1 MHSFAALIKR
11 SKIEFEM
18 KLQLKIAM
26 NEALFLRNPE
36 SSELGK
42 NILKHSIQLIYKT
55 GFEAFTF
62 KKLAE
67 DIGTT
72 EASIYR
78 YFENKHTLLV
88 YLTSWYWGWL
98 EFQISFQTN
107 NIKDPAVKL
116 KRVIK
121 MLAAA
126 VEDDEQTNFINE
138 SLLHQIIITEGS
150 KAYLTKQVGEDN
162 KKQFFKPYKDLCAVI
177 GSIISECNPK
187 YKYPKSLAST
197 IIEMAHFQNFFMN
210 NLPSLTDFGKAKE
223 ESEIIAFLNDL
234 VLSSLKKK

>member
-1 MHSFAALIKR
+1 
-11 SKIEFEM
+11 M
-18 KLQLKIAM
+18 KLQLQIKM

-36 SSELGK
+36 NSELGK
-42 NILKHSIQLIYKT
+42 NILKHSVQLIYKA

-67 DIGTT
+67 NIGTT
-72 EASIYR
+72 EAGIYR
-78 YFENKHTLLV
+78 YFENKHKLLV
-88 YLTSWYWGWL
+88 YLTAWYWGWL

-107 NIKDPAVKL
+107 NITDPTIKL

-121 MLAAA
+121 LLAKA
-126 VEDDEQTNFINE
+126 VEDDEQTSYINE

-150 KAYLTKQVGEDN
+150 KAYLTRQVGEDN
-162 KKQFFKPYKDLCAVI
+162 RQQFFKPYKDLCAVI
-177 GSIISECNPK
+177 GNIITECNPK

-210 NLPSLTDFGKAKE
+210 NLPSLTDFGENKE
-223 ESEIIAFLNDL
+223 ESEIILFLNDL
-234 VLSSLKKK
+234 VFSSLKKS

>member
-1 MHSFAALIKR
+1 
-11 SKIEFEM
+11 M
-18 KLQLKIAM
+18 KLHLHIKM
-26 NEALFLRNPE
+26 NEALFLRDPE

-72 EASIYR
+72 EAGIYR
-78 YFENKHTLLV
+78 YFENKHKLLV

-98 EFQISFQTN
+98 EFQIVFQTN
-107 NIKDPAVKL
+107 NIKDPTIKL
-116 KRVIK
+116 KKVIK
-121 MLAAA
+121 LLASA
-126 VEDDEQTNFINE
+126 VEDDEKTSYINE

-162 KKQFFKPYKDLCAVI
+162 KLQLFKPYKDLCAAI
-177 GSIISECNPK
+177 GNIISECSPK

-210 NLPSLTDFGKAKE
+210 NLPSLTDFGKTKKE
-223 ESEIIAFLNDL
+223 AEIISFLNDL
-234 VLSSLKKK
+234 VFSGLKKS

>member
-1 MHSFAALIKR
+1 
-11 SKIEFEM
+11 
-18 KLQLKIAM
+18 M

-42 NILKHSIQLIYKT
+42 NILKHSVQLIHKA

-72 EASIYR
+72 EAGIYR
-78 YFENKHTLLV
+78 YFENKHKLLL
-88 YLTSWYWGWL
+88 YLTAWYWAWL
-98 EFQISFQTN
+98 EFQMRFHTN
-107 NIKDPAVKL
+107 NIKDPKVKL
-116 KRVIK
+116 KSVITL
-121 MLAAA
+121 LAAA
-126 VEDDEQTNFINE
+126 VEDDEQTNYINE
-138 SLLHQIIITEGS
+138 GLLHQIIITEGS

-162 KKQFFKPYKDLCAVI
+162 KQQFFKPYKDLCAVI
-177 GSIISECNPK
+177 GTIILECNPK

-197 IIEMAHFQNFFMN
+197 IIEIAHLQNFFMN
-210 NLPSLTDFGKAKE
+210 NLPSLTDFGNKKE

-234 VLSSLKKK
+234 VFCSIKKS